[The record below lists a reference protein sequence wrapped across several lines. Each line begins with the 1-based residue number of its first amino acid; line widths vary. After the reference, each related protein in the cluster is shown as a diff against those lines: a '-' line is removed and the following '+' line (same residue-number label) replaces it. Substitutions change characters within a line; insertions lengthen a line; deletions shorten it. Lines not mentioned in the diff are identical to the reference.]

1 VIDRDPLALDEFPAD
16 HLHRALRDFYL
27 AHLVEMMSHR
37 ALVNLRD
44 DDLNLDQMVVMKVDR
59 LMDDQNYSVCL
70 NYRDALPCTHS
81 LITIQI

>member
-1 VIDRDPLALDEFPAD
+1 
-16 HLHRALRDFYL
+16 
-27 AHLVEMMSHR
+27 MSHR
-37 ALVNLRD
+37 ALVNLRVA
-44 DDLNLDQMVVMKVDR
+44 DLNLVRMVVMKVDR

>member
-1 VIDRDPLALDEFPAD
+1 LALDEFPAD

-44 DDLNLDQMVVMKVDR
+44 DDLNLDQMVVVKVDR
-59 LMDDQNYSVCL
+59 
-70 NYRDALPCTHS
+70 
-81 LITIQI
+81 